1 MLRLQGETGRRMF
14 SPCYLV
20 RSFFLPSGISLDRYL
35 NIFLSILLLMAIF
48 VVSSFWLLQ
57 SKQP

>member
-1 MLRLQGETGRRMF
+1 MF

-35 NIFLSILLLMAIF
+35 TIFLSILLLMAIF